1 MGTLEPK
8 AVIGYIKEITS
19 YLSWLSDMRVGL
31 SEVGVILLC
40 SYFRVAI
47 GRGRSVPS
55 KVRSA
60 MIWCEKH
67 TRTRLGA
74 DVSEVRAFVAQLTF
88 QLPSGQMAKAP
99 YQAPPL
105 PVEYVIALEG
115 LVLTAHTLPLRIFA
129 GIACAC
135 VHGVKRWADV
145 LHSVEVVASADALSW
160 VTYKSKKKHAPL
172 KWAALRIGFS
182 GADWGAPF
190 LSALSEANLTKF
202 DFLVERPTRDLCG
215 FTRSPADW
223 SDATRVLQAL
233 LVMSG
238 INATEAAGFTFHS
251 CRHTYPTCAS

>member
-1 MGTLEPK
+1 MDSW
-8 AVIGYIKEITS
+8 VIH
-19 YLSWLSDMRVGL
+19 V
-31 SEVGVILLC
+31 VHLL
-40 SYFRVAI
+40 
-47 GRGRSVPS
+47 
-55 KVRSA
+55 
-60 MIWCEKH
+60 
-67 TRTRLGA
+67 L
-74 DVSEVRAFVAQLTF
+74 L
-88 QLPSGQMAKAP
+88 L
-99 YQAPPL
+99 L
-105 PVEYVIALEG
+105 PV
-115 LVLTAHTLPLRIFA
+115 
-129 GIACAC
+129 
-135 VHGVKRWADV
+135 DV
-145 LHSVEVVASADALSW
+145 LFLTIEGWW

-190 LSALSEANLTKF
+190 LLALSEANFPKA